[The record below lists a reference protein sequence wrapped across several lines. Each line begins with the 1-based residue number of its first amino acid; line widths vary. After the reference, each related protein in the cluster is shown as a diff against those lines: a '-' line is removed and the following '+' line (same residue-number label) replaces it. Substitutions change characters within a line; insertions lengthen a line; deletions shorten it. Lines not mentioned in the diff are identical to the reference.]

1 MNPFKYQLEQLKA
14 CCEKEFTSTLAVDNC
29 LDYLILADWT
39 HAQALKDTIL
49 SFISQNRLKIKMKT
63 KDWKEKLKDHPLL
76 LVDVVDFL
84 LDK

>member
-1 MNPFKYQLEQLKA
+1 M
-14 CCEKEFTSTLAVDNC
+14 TVDNC

-49 SFISQNRLKIKMKT
+49 SFISQNRLKIKMKVT
-63 KDWKEKLKDHPLL
+63 DWKKKLEDHPPL

-84 LDK
+84 FDQ